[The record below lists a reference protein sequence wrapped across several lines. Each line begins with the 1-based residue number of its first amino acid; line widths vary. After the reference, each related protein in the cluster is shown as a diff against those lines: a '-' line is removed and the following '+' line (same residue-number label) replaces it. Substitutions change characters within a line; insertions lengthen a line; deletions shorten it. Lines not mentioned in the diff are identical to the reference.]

1 MLSRESLKNL
11 SLPQLQQLG
20 RKYGIQPLGN
30 WGKKEAWINMLTGFP
45 CKAIEQMRDGVGI
58 HSPGIEAYHAINVV
72 LDLLGQ
78 PTIAQKALIRAT
90 KNNEWLKDEY
100 SRRYQQKLLDLW
112 SVKLMLEQCQ
122 RLGTSRE

>member
-1 MLSRESLKNL
+1 MLSRESLRNL

-30 WGKKEAWINMLTGFP
+30 WGQTEAWVNMLAAFP
-45 CKAIEQMRDGVGI
+45 YKAIDQMRDGVGI
-58 HSPGIEAYHAINVV
+58 HSPGIEAYHAINVA

-78 PTIAQKALIRAT
+78 PTNTQKALIRAT
-90 KNNEWLKDEY
+90 KNNEWLEDEH

-122 RLGTSRE
+122 QLLAR